1 MKKKIFLFLMSAIL
15 LFTTGM
21 VRTYAAEANNAKDL
35 NGDGKV
41 NVFDLILAKREVLNL
56 NSVTNQYSI
65 KDVVSI
71 EKYLASNS
79 VDSTDT
85 KLLISGICII
95 KVSAFENTEDL
106 KNKIEE
112 ICNGSYSS
120 IVLDYEENKPLLS
133 FNEDNFTYQL
143 MFDIYEEMDLVSL
156 ETKNPLFKITTS
168 DEKELC
174 IYEDTG
180 SLHLALILS
189 EYFLLI

>member
-1 MKKKIFLFLMSAIL
+1 MD
-15 LFTTGM
+15 
-21 VRTYAAEANNAKDL
+21 Y
-35 NGDGKV
+35 
-41 NVFDLILAKREVLNL
+41 
-56 NSVTNQYSI
+56 
-65 KDVVSI
+65 
-71 EKYLASNS
+71 
-79 VDSTDT
+79 TDT
-85 KLLISGICII
+85 ELLISGICII

-180 SLHLALILS
+180 SLHLALILN
-189 EYFLLI
+189 E

>member
-56 NSVTNQYSI
+56 NSVTNRYSI
-65 KDVVSI
+65 RDVVSI

-189 EYFLLI
+189 E

>member
-79 VDSTDT
+79 VDSVDSTDT
-85 KLLISGICII
+85 ELLISGICII

-189 EYFLLI
+189 E

>member
-1 MKKKIFLFLMSAIL
+1 MKNKIFLFLMSAIL

-21 VRTYAAEANNAKDL
+21 VKTYAAEASNAKDL

-85 KLLISGICII
+85 ELLISGICII

-106 KNKIEE
+106 KTKIEE

-120 IVLDYEENKPLLS
+120 IVLDYNENNPVLS

-143 MFDIYEEMDLVSL
+143 MFDSIEKMDVVSI

-168 DEKELC
+168 AKEELC
-174 IYEDTG
+174 IYEDN
-180 SLHLALILS
+180 SVLHLSLILS
-189 EYFLLI
+189 E